1 MEDKEIGYQTL
12 LTYFT
17 GTSTLQ
23 LSGFD
28 EFPIISDDRGMAM
41 TLSDGEL

>member
-1 MEDKEIGYQTL
+1 MDQPEVGYNTL

-17 GTSTLQ
+17 GTSAAHI
-23 LSGFD
+23 SGSD
-28 EFPIISDDRGMAM
+28 TFPIILDDSGVAM